1 MQEPHSKGAGG
12 GRAAHAPLAR
22 RRWRAGAAHLS
33 PLFSPLSST
42 RAAQVFWRQCKPMY
56 AFSERIADWL
66 MHGYHA
72 DEICSKLRMC
82 IPGFFD
88 DKE

>member
-1 MQEPHSKGAGG
+1 MPSP
-12 GRAAHAPLAR
+12 RAAR
-22 RRWRAGAAHLS
+22 
-33 PLFSPLSST
+33 
-42 RAAQVFWRQCKPMY
+42 RAAPPARAPQVFWPQCKPMY

-88 DKE
+88 DKEN